1 MGDTFSTTSSIG
13 FPQYLYR
20 YSHDLK
26 TSSNEDKK
34 SVFFTKLSGLL
45 CHLKSSKHN
54 EDGNIKIIEYKCNL
68 NFFTLNAE
76 QKQIILTIFPSL
88 DEDYKD
94 NIKTTD
100 KICNELKYLKL
111 GDLEDE
117 FDEVKNIESKYGSY
131 LICDGTKLHF
141 LKEIDIN
148 NVYDFNAKIF
158 FKDDNEDINK
168 QLLEYK
174 TKEGKEKLF
183 EDLKKME
190 YLKINE
196 SELKIAQ
203 KDLHEHI
210 DIATKRKNESIDGKK
225 KKKSRSK
232 RKRSLKRK

>member
-1 MGDTFSTTSSIG
+1 MGNIFSTSSTLG

-34 SVFFTKLSGLL
+34 SFFFTKLSGLL
-45 CHLKSSKHN
+45 CHLKSSKHY
-54 EDGNIKIIEYKCNL
+54 EDDNIKIIEYKCNL
-68 NFFTLNAE
+68 NLFTLNAE
-76 QKQIILTIFPSL
+76 QQKIILTVFPSL
-88 DEDYKD
+88 DEDYID
-94 NIKTTD
+94 NIKTD
-100 KICNELKYLKL
+100 KICSDIKYLKL
-111 GDLEDE
+111 GDLEDK

-148 NVYDFNAKIF
+148 NVYDFNAENF
-158 FKDDNEDINK
+158 FKNDNEDINK

-174 TKEGKEKLF
+174 TKEAKEKLF
-183 EDLKKME
+183 EDLKKFQ

-196 SELKIAQ
+196 SALEKAQ
-203 KDLHEHI
+203 KDLDTHK
-210 DIATKRKNESIDGKK
+210 DIAEKNKSINNDGKK

-232 RKRSLKRK
+232 RKRSSKRK